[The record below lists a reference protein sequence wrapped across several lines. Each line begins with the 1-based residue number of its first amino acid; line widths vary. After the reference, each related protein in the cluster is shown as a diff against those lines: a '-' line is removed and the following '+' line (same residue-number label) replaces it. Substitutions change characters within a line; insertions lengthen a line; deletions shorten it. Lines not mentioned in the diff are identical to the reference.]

1 MGKEEKEGGGE
12 HEVFVL
18 TNRLQ
23 CITEGSL
30 GKAGTDAQIS
40 DQCCLLACFFFTSL
54 EHTPTGVTATVKNM
68 CACAC

>member
-23 CITEGSL
+23 CITEGSQ
-30 GKAGTDAQIS
+30 GKTGTDAQIS
-40 DQCCLLACFFFTSL
+40 DQCCLLACFFLQAWNTHQQVSQN
-54 EHTPTGVTATVKNM
+54 V